1 MRKRRIKEGNV
12 SIALLDVFFNMMI
25 IFMLTALSAGSGS
38 LTSLDISKDSAEEK
52 LSTQRKEVAV
62 EIVYSRKGWTVRVEG
77 REIVPP
83 GSLDRV
89 INWLA
94 KNKPPSVKLFFSG
107 RSRIYPEELL
117 TLILKA
123 QEIGI
128 QLFYQSQMG

>member
-12 SIALLDVFFNMMI
+12 SIALLDVFFNMMV

-38 LTSLDISKDSAEEK
+38 LTSLDISKDSAEER
-52 LSTQRKEVAV
+52 LSTQRKEVSI
-62 EIVYSRKGWTVRVEG
+62 EIGYLRNGWTVRMKG

-94 KNKPPSVKLFFSG
+94 KNKPPSAELFFSG
-107 RSRIYPEELL
+107 RSRIDPEELL

-123 QEIGI
+123 QETGI
-128 QLFYQSQMG
+128 QLFYRSQKG

>member
-1 MRKRRIKEGNV
+1 MRRRRIKEGNV
-12 SIALLDVFFNMMI
+12 SIALLDVFFNMMV

-38 LTSLDISKDSAEEK
+38 LTSLDISKDSAEER

-62 EIVYSRKGWTVRVEG
+62 EVVYSRKGWTVRVEG

-94 KNKPPSVKLFFSG
+94 ENKPPSAKLFFSG
-107 RSRIYPEELL
+107 RSRIDPEELL

-128 QLFYQSQMG
+128 QLFYRSQKG